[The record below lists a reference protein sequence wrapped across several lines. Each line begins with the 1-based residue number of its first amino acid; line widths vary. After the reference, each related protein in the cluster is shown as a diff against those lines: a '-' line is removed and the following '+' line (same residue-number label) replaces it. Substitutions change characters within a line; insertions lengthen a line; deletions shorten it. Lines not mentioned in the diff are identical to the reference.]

1 MKKLLVFLL
10 ISTIAYS
17 AIEELKEYDDVTLE
31 VSAKTT
37 SHSVTKPTSSHT
49 TKTPTSH
56 TTKTTTSHTTKTPTS
71 HTTKTTTSHTTKTT
85 TSHTTKTTTS
95 HTTKTTTGHTTHPK
109 DTHKVTTSNLP
120 KKPDLTHV
128 KHIIDKLKGE
138 HPFEKIFERIKE
150 FQKHLKKKEL
160 TKKEMQ
166 RHFSGKPLDL
176 FQKLSKVVQN
186 GVHWLKVNGFWE
198 PLKAVVKN
206 VGQVA
211 ATSLCSAFITPVV
224 CGPAVGFA
232 FDAFIN
238 KQIDKL

>member
-10 ISTIAYS
+10 ISTIAYA
-17 AIEELKEYDDVTLE
+17 AIEELKEYDDVSLE
-31 VSAKTT
+31 ISAKTT
-37 SHSVTKPTSSHT
+37 THSVTKPTSSHT
-49 TKTPTSH
+49 TKTPTTH
-56 TTKTTTSHTTKTPTS
+56 TTKTTTVHTSK
-71 HTTKTTTSHTTKTT
+71 
-85 TSHTTKTTTS
+85 
-95 HTTKTTTGHTTHPK
+95 PK
-109 DTHKVTTSNLP
+109 DTHKVTTNP
-120 KKPDLTHV
+120 KDTHKVTTNPKNPKDTHNPKNPIKKPDLTHV
-128 KHIIDKLKGE
+128 QHIIDKLKGE

-150 FQKHLKKKEL
+150 FQKHLKNKVLSNKEI
-160 TKKEMQ
+160 Q
-166 RHFSGKPLDL
+166 RHFQGKPLDL
-176 FQKLSKVVQN
+176 FQKLSKAVQN
-186 GVHWLKVNGFWE
+186 GIHWLKVNGFWE

>member
-10 ISTIAYS
+10 ISTIAYA
-17 AIEELKEYDDVTLE
+17 AIEELKEYDDVSLE
-31 VSAKTT
+31 ISAKTT
-37 SHSVTKPTSSHT
+37 THSVTKPTSSHT
-49 TKTPTSH
+49 TKTPTTH
-56 TTKTTTSHTTKTPTS
+56 TTKTTTVHTSK
-71 HTTKTTTSHTTKTT
+71 
-85 TSHTTKTTTS
+85 
-95 HTTKTTTGHTTHPK
+95 PK
-109 DTHKVTTSNLP
+109 DTHKVTTNP
-120 KKPDLTHV
+120 KDTHKVTTNPKNPKDTHNPKNPKDTHNPKNPIKKPDLTHV
-128 KHIIDKLKGE
+128 QHIIDKLKGE

-150 FQKHLKKKEL
+150 FQKHLKNKVLSNKEI
-160 TKKEMQ
+160 Q
-166 RHFSGKPLDL
+166 RHFQGKPLDL
-176 FQKLSKVVQN
+176 FQKLSKAVQN
-186 GVHWLKVNGFWE
+186 GIHWLKVNGFWE

>member
-17 AIEELKEYDDVTLE
+17 AIEELKEYDDVSLE
-31 VSAKTT
+31 ISAKTT
-37 SHSVTKPTSSHT
+37 SHSVTKPTS
-49 TKTPTSH
+49 
-56 TTKTTTSHTTKTPTS
+56 SHTTKTPTS

-95 HTTKTTTGHTTHPK
+95 HTTKTTTGHTTQLK
-109 DTHKVTTSNLP
+109 DTHKVTTSNP
-120 KKPDLTHV
+120 PKNPNTKKPDLTHV
-128 KHIIDKLKGE
+128 QHIIDKLKGE

-211 ATSLCSAFITPVV
+211 ATSLCSAFITPMV

>member
-17 AIEELKEYDDVTLE
+17 AIEELKEYDDVSLE
-31 VSAKTT
+31 ISAKTT

-56 TTKTTTSHTTKTPTS
+56 TTKTTTSHTTKT
-71 HTTKTTTSHTTKTT
+71 
-85 TSHTTKTTTS
+85 
-95 HTTKTTTGHTTHPK
+95 TTGHTTQPK
-109 DTHKVTTSNLP
+109 DTHKVTTPKDTHNPKDTHKPKDTHNPKGTSNLP
-120 KKPDLTHV
+120 KNPNTKKPDLTHV
-128 KHIIDKLKGE
+128 QHIIDKLKGE

-150 FQKHLKKKEL
+150 FQKHLKKKDL

>member
-17 AIEELKEYDDVTLE
+17 AIEELKEYDDVSLE

-56 TTKTTTSHTTKTPTS
+56 TTKTTTSHTTKTTTG
-71 HTTKTTTSHTTKTT
+71 HTTKTTTG
-85 TSHTTKTTTS
+85 HTTKTTTS
-95 HTTKTTTGHTTHPK
+95 HTTKTTTGHTTHPNE
-109 DTHKVTTSNLP
+109 THKVTTS

-128 KHIIDKLKGE
+128 QHIIDKLKGE

-211 ATSLCSAFITPVV
+211 ATSLCSAFITPMV

>member
-10 ISTIAYS
+10 ISTIAYA
-17 AIEELKEYDDVTLE
+17 AIEELKEYDDISLE
-31 VSAKTT
+31 ISAKTT
-37 SHSVTKPTSSHT
+37 THSVTKPTSSHT
-49 TKTPTSH
+49 TKTPTTH
-56 TTKTTTSHTTKTPTS
+56 TTKTTTVHTSK
-71 HTTKTTTSHTTKTT
+71 
-85 TSHTTKTTTS
+85 
-95 HTTKTTTGHTTHPK
+95 PK
-109 DTHKVTTSNLP
+109 DTHKVTTNP
-120 KKPDLTHV
+120 KDTHKVTTNPKNPKDTHNPKNPKDTHNPKNPIKKPDLTHV
-128 KHIIDKLKGE
+128 QHIIDKLKGE

-150 FQKHLKKKEL
+150 FQKHLKNKVLSNKEI
-160 TKKEMQ
+160 Q
-166 RHFSGKPLDL
+166 RHFQGKPLDL
-176 FQKLSKVVQN
+176 FQKLSKAVQN
-186 GVHWLKVNGFWE
+186 GIHWLKVNGFWE

>member
-10 ISTIAYS
+10 ISTIAYA
-17 AIEELKEYDDVTLE
+17 AIEELKEYDDVSLE
-31 VSAKTT
+31 ISAKTT
-37 SHSVTKPTSSHT
+37 THSVTKPTSSHT
-49 TKTPTSH
+49 TKTPTTH
-56 TTKTTTSHTTKTPTS
+56 TTKTTTVHTSK
-71 HTTKTTTSHTTKTT
+71 
-85 TSHTTKTTTS
+85 
-95 HTTKTTTGHTTHPK
+95 PK
-109 DTHKVTTSNLP
+109 DTHKVTTNP
-120 KKPDLTHV
+120 KDTHKVTTNPKNPKDTHNPKNPKDTHNPKNPKDTHNPKNPIKKPDLTHV
-128 KHIIDKLKGE
+128 QHIIDKLKGE

-150 FQKHLKKKEL
+150 FQKHLKNKVLSNKEI
-160 TKKEMQ
+160 Q
-166 RHFSGKPLDL
+166 RHFQGKPLDL
-176 FQKLSKVVQN
+176 FQKLSKAVQN
-186 GVHWLKVNGFWE
+186 GIHWLKVNGFWE

>member
-10 ISTIAYS
+10 ISTIAYAS
-17 AIEELKEYDDVTLE
+17 IEELKEYDDVSLE
-31 VSAKTT
+31 ISAKTT
-37 SHSVTKPTSSHT
+37 THSVTKPTSSHT
-49 TKTPTSH
+49 TKTPTTH
-56 TTKTTTSHTTKTPTS
+56 TTKTTTVHTSK
-71 HTTKTTTSHTTKTT
+71 
-85 TSHTTKTTTS
+85 
-95 HTTKTTTGHTTHPK
+95 PK
-109 DTHKVTTSNLP
+109 DTHKVTTNP
-120 KKPDLTHV
+120 KDTHKVTTNPKNPKDTHNPKNPIKKPDLTHV
-128 KHIIDKLKGE
+128 QHIIDKLKGE

-150 FQKHLKKKEL
+150 FQKHLKNKVLSNKEI
-160 TKKEMQ
+160 Q
-166 RHFSGKPLDL
+166 RHFQGKPLDL
-176 FQKLSKVVQN
+176 FQKLSKAVQN
-186 GVHWLKVNGFWE
+186 GIHWLKVNGFWE

>member
-1 MKKLLVFLL
+1 MEKLK
-10 ISTIAYS
+10 SGN
-17 AIEELKEYDDVTLE
+17 IEEVADVCYY
-31 VSAKTT
+31 
-37 SHSVTKPTSSHT
+37 
-49 TKTPTSH
+49 
-56 TTKTTTSHTTKTPTS
+56 
-71 HTTKTTTSHTTKTT
+71 
-85 TSHTTKTTTS
+85 
-95 HTTKTTTGHTTHPK
+95 
-109 DTHKVTTSNLP
+109 
-120 KKPDLTHV
+120 
-128 KHIIDKLKGE
+128 
-138 HPFEKIFERIKE
+138 
-150 FQKHLKKKEL
+150 LKKKEL

-211 ATSLCSAFITPVV
+211 ATSLCSAFITPMV